1 MGHARVPNFV
11 SDRVQENA
19 LPFPVP
25 IEVNQRD
32 AAAVLGLTT
41 RQIRNLDEAGIPS
54 RPAGDGRGRVYDLVE
69 VVPWYIREVRRQSRT
84 NESDLDRAKLEQA
97 ELEVRRRRIE
107 VAKAEGELIAIAD
120 HRTVVGKVADAFRA
134 ALLSVPGSWGPQIV
148 GIPTPAEGTEAM
160 RVCSEGLLRD
170 MASVADALELEGEA
184 AADPL
189 PEDFPG
195 YRALVAAGVETFAQ
209 LRALGEVT
217 RIKGI
222 GPKLAKRIVDE
233 MEPTA

>member
-1 MGHARVPNFV
+1 MT
-11 SDRVQENA
+11 
-19 LPFPVP
+19 L
-25 IEVNQRD
+25 EVTQKEL
-32 AAAVLGLTT
+32 AEVLSLTA
-41 RQIRNLDEAGIPS
+41 RQIRNFDDLGLPS
-54 RPAGDGRGRVYDLVE
+54 KPGRRGTRLYDLREAVAWYVE
-69 VVPWYIREVRRQSRT
+69 RERERARP
-84 NESDLDRAKLEQA
+84 SDSALGRAKLEQA

-170 MASVADALELEGEA
+170 MASVADSLELEGEV
-184 AADPL
+184 AADSL

-195 YRALVAAGVETFAQ
+195 YRALAAAGIGTFVD
-209 LRALGEVT
+209 LRELEDVARV
-217 RIKGI
+217 RGI

>member
-1 MGHARVPNFV
+1 MNENEGATATQVAELLELTPR
-11 SDRVQENA
+11 RVQQLVAEGV
-19 LPFPVP
+19 FP
-25 IEVNQRD
+25 R
-32 AAAVLGLTT
+32 LH
-41 RQIRNLDEAGIPS
+41 
-54 RPAGDGRGRVYDLVE
+54 RGRYPLVACLRAY
-69 VVPWYIREVRRQSRT
+69 VRYWRERAEGRFT
-84 NESDLDRAKLEQA
+84 ENDLDLARLAKEQ
-97 ELEVRRRRIE
+97 LEVRRRQIE
-107 VAKAEGELIAIAD
+107 VAKAEGELIDVAD
-120 HRTVVGKVADAFRA
+120 HRAVIGKVADAFRA

>member
-1 MGHARVPNFV
+1 MGHAQVPNFV

-97 ELEVRRRRIE
+97 QLEVRRRKIE

-134 ALLSVPGSWGPQIV
+134 ALLSVPGSWGPRIV
-148 GIPTPAEGTEAM
+148 GVTSPAEGTEAM
-160 RVCSEGLLRD
+160 RVCSEELLRD
-170 MASVADALELEGEA
+170 MSSVADALELEGQTAPE
-184 AADPL
+184 PL

-195 YRALVAAGVETFAQ
+195 YRALAAAGIQTFVD
-209 LRALGEVT
+209 LCALEDVTEV
-217 RIKGI
+217 KGI
-222 GPKLAKRIVDE
+222 GPKLAERIGDLLE
-233 MEPTA
+233 SAA

>member
-1 MGHARVPNFV
+1 MNESEGATANQVAELLELTPR
-11 SDRVQENA
+11 RVQQLATEGV
-19 LPFPVP
+19 FPKL
-25 IEVNQRD
+25 N
-32 AAAVLGLTT
+32 
-41 RQIRNLDEAGIPS
+41 
-54 RPAGDGRGRVYDLVE
+54 RGRYPLVACLRA
-69 VVPWYIREVRRQSRT
+69 YIRYWQDRAEGRFT
-84 NESDLDRAKLEQA
+84 ENDLDQARLEKEQ
-97 ELEVRRRRIE
+97 LEVRRRRIE

-134 ALLSVPGSWGPQIV
+134 ALLSIPGSWGPQIV

-170 MASVADALELEGEA
+170 MASVADSLELEGEA

-195 YRALVAAGVETFAQ
+195 YRALAAAGILTFVD
-209 LRALGEVT
+209 LRELEDVARV
-217 RIKGI
+217 RGI

>member
-1 MGHARVPNFV
+1 MTLEVTQKELAEVLSLTARQLRNF
-11 SDRVQENA
+11 D
-19 LPFPVP
+19 
-25 IEVNQRD
+25 D
-32 AAAVLGLTT
+32 LGLPSKPGRRGT
-41 RQIRNLDEAGIPS
+41 RL
-54 RPAGDGRGRVYDLVE
+54 YDLREAVAWYVE
-69 VVPWYIREVRRQSRT
+69 RERARP
-84 NESDLDRAKLEQA
+84 SDSALGRAKLEQA

-160 RVCSEGLLRD
+160 RVCSEWLLRD
-170 MASVADALELEGEA
+170 MASVADSLELEGEV

-195 YRALVAAGVETFAQ
+195 YRALAAAGIGTFVD
-209 LRALGEVT
+209 LRELEDVARV
-217 RIKGI
+217 RGI